1 MRLEGKKRIIE
12 SLDYSTYGWSAENI
26 LYNVFRM
33 RTARNMYFAKDLQEL
48 MSLVEEKSKNID
60 LIMKKNQ
67 KLKSYLLN
75 EDDPLNQL
83 ITEVEVY
90 LNDLQ

>member
-1 MRLEGKKRIIE
+1 
-12 SLDYSTYGWSAENI
+12 
-26 LYNVFRM
+26 
-33 RTARNMYFAKDLQEL
+33 
-48 MSLVEEKSKNID
+48 
-60 LIMKKNQ
+60 MKKNQ